1 MARFKPGG
9 DFKRLINIRESLAL
23 LLNSVRQGEEHYL
36 VDISKKLRLLF
47 IKKDRVDPLIK
58 KISDVFSLK
67 ISVYM
72 FLSLQERID
81 RGLLSPAIANG
92 LTSKTIDNPILWFNK
107 GHELVEILD
116 AIGKP
121 DQIILGKNK
130 YSLEDIIEVYEDKIG
145 AHIDE
150 HVDDSDLEP
159 HDPDFSPGSTTI
171 VNRIIY
177 DTARNAVKLI
187 DMIINCVKT
196 GEGNIF
202 VKRI

>member
-1 MARFKPGG
+1 MITR
-9 DFKRLINIRESLAL
+9 
-23 LLNSVRQGEEHYL
+23 Y
-36 VDISKKLRLLF
+36 
-47 IKKDRVDPLIK
+47 
-58 KISDVFSLK
+58 
-67 ISVYM
+67 
-72 FLSLQERID
+72 
-81 RGLLSPAIANG
+81 
-92 LTSKTIDNPILWFNK
+92 FNK
-107 GHELVEILD
+107 GHELVAILD

-130 YSLEDIIEVYEDKIG
+130 YSLEDIIVVYEDKIG

-150 HVDDSDLEP
+150 QVDDSDLEP
-159 HDPDFSPGSTTI
+159 PDPDFSSGSTTI

-187 DMIINCVKT
+187 DMVINYAKT